1 MSKTISTAV
10 ASEFLTHDRS
20 SRLET
25 LVALIVCVL
34 LPVQRKPSLRKNVWT
49 DESFSFTG
57 PQDFL
62 A

>member
-1 MSKTISTAV
+1 
-10 ASEFLTHDRS
+10 
-20 SRLET
+20 LET